1 VGVRKKEIEG
11 MAGGLTSKIECYA
24 SDHGI
29 DVIGITSAEPF
40 VRNGEVI
47 DPRELLADARSVVV
61 AGFFMKEEDRVLSV
75 PPDRPTGRF
84 SSAYNVRA
92 FTAMEAHYFNTLR
105 RFLEKEGFKAVLND
119 KYRIPDKPAAVRAGL
134 GRYGKNSV
142 ILTEKYGSC
151 VMFVTIVTDA
161 PLNPAA
167 SPMEGDA
174 CGGCDLCLRSCPTN
188 AFPAPYKINRKL
200 CITNW
205 LWGIFVPAALREK
218 QDDRLFGCGDCVRV
232 CQKNRKLEPRRKY
245 PVPLENVE
253 DRPEL
258 IPLAAAD
265 AGYYKKVFAA
275 FPLRAGVNAL
285 RGNVIN
291 ALGNTANDS
300 AVEPL
305 GRTLHHSKPQ
315 IRAYSAWALGRIGG
329 TEARRHLRHA
339 KSSETERSVLED
351 IDFALRPSAAR
362 R

>member
-1 VGVRKKEIEG
+1 
-11 MAGGLTSKIECYA
+11 MPSGLTSKIERFA
-24 SDHGI
+24 SDRGI
-29 DVIGITSAEPF
+29 DILGIASAEPF

-47 DPRELLADARSVVV
+47 DPRELLADARSIVV
-61 AGFFMKEEDRVLSV
+61 AGFYVKEEDRLLPV
-75 PPDRPTGRF
+75 PPGRPTGRF

-92 FTAMEAHYFNTLR
+92 FTAMEAHYFDTLR
-105 RFLEKEGFKAVLND
+105 RFLEEKGFKAVLND

-142 ILTEKYGSC
+142 ILTVKYGSC

-161 PLNPAA
+161 PLSPAA
-167 SPMEGDA
+167 SPLEGDA

-218 QDDRLFGCGDCVRV
+218 QENRLFGCGDCVRI
-232 CQKNRKLEPRRKY
+232 CPKNRSLEPRLSY
-245 PVPLENVE
+245 PVPLEKVE
-253 DRPEL
+253 DHPEL
-258 IPLAAAD
+258 IPLAAAE

-300 AVEPL
+300 AVDPL
-305 GRTLHHSKPQ
+305 GRTLHHSEPQ

-329 TEARRHLRHA
+329 TEARRYLRQA
-339 KSSETERSVLED
+339 ESSETERSVLED
-351 IDFALRPSAAR
+351 IEFALGPSAVR